1 MYVCICIGQLY
12 VLQLIEYATV
22 QLYEVRIWRN
32 YVQETW
38 PKELLKTVKY
48 ADTLIDMYIY
58 CNGKTFSGLTIA
70 YADVRENKECV
81 ETWQYHGFLG
91 VLARHVL

>member
-1 MYVCICIGQLY
+1 
-12 VLQLIEYATV
+12 
-22 QLYEVRIWRN
+22 
-32 YVQETW
+32 
-38 PKELLKTVKY
+38 LKTVKY